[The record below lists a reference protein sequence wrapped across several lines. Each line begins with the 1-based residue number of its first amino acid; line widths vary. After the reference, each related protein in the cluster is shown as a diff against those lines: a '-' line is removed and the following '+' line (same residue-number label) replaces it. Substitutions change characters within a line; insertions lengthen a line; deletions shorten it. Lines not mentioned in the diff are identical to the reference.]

1 MRKIV
6 EGIIVFIITI
16 IIFLN
21 LIFDDLINKWVLSS
35 AYLLLA
41 AMIIIQKFNH
51 PKK

>member
-6 EGIIVFIITI
+6 EGIIGFTTAI
-16 IIFLN
+16 IIFLD

-41 AMIIIQKFNH
+41 AMIVIQKFNH